1 VAKQTAS
8 TPQGKAA
15 TGSRSLR
22 PRAAAGGGSRPSGGS
37 DTIARRASR
46 ISVANYVEQSWAELK
61 KVTWPTRQET
71 FNLTIAVIVMTVA
84 IAAFLGLIDAGLDKL
99 VQVLIG

>member
-1 VAKQTAS
+1 MAKQTTS
-8 TPQGKAA
+8 TPQGKAV
-15 TGSRSLR
+15 TGGRSLR
-22 PRAAAGGGSRPSGGS
+22 ARAAAAGGSRPSGS
-37 DTIARRASR
+37 DALARRASR
-46 ISVANYVEQSWAELK
+46 ISVASYIEQSWAELK

-84 IAAFLGLIDAGLDKL
+84 VAAFLGLIDAGLDKL